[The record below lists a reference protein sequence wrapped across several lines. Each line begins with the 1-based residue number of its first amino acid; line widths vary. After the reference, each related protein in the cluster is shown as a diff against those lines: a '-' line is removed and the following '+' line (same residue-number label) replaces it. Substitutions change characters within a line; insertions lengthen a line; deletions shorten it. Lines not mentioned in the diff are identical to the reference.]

1 LDSRDQEGSV
11 GWPESFAP
19 EPAAPEAAPPEPA
32 APEPAAP
39 EPAAPEPGPLPVA
52 APPAESADEPAPR
65 RRFTFKR
72 LALGLFAVLVAYL
85 LFEIVTWPDVAA
97 LAKENPSTTAFI
109 EAYKDQQAAEGK
121 KAAADFRFVPSSRI
135 SEAMKRAAVCGEDLE
150 FFSHRGFSE
159 HELKEAFKEAIEDGK
174 KLRGASTI
182 TQQLAKNLWLSPSRN
197 PLRKVK
203 EAILTRQLENKL
215 SKGRILE
222 LYLNVAEFGPGVYGA
237 EAAAR
242 RYFGTSAASLGESQA
257 AALAAGLPS
266 PKRWN
271 PSAGSK
277 TARKRADIILA
288 RMAQAQWLRQLV

>member
-1 LDSRDQEGSV
+1 LDSRDQEGTV

-19 EPAAPEAAPPEPA
+19 EPAAPEAAPPEP
-32 APEPAAP
+32 
-39 EPAAPEPGPLPVA
+39 GPLPAV
-52 APPAESADEPAPR
+52 SADEPAPAPPR

-72 LALGLFAVLVAYL
+72 VALGLFAVLVAYL

-97 LAKENPSTTAFI
+97 LAKENPATTAFI
-109 EAYKDQQAAEGK
+109 EAYKKQQAAEGK
-121 KAAADFRFVPSSRI
+121 KPAADFRFVPSSRI

-150 FFSHRGFSE
+150 FFSHHGFSE
-159 HELKEAFKEAIEDGK
+159 HEMKEAFKEALEDGK

-203 EAILTRQLENKL
+203 EAILTRQLENNL

-242 RYFGTSAASLGESQA
+242 RYFGSSAAALGESQA

-271 PSAGSK
+271 PAAGSK
-277 TARKRADIILA
+277 TARKRADIILS

>member
-1 LDSRDQEGSV
+1 LEPKDQDATV

-19 EPAAPEAAPPEPA
+19 QPEAAPPEAAPPEPA
-32 APEPAAP
+32 PPEAATPGAATPEP
-39 EPAAPEPGPLPVA
+39 L
-52 APPAESADEPAPR
+52 PPAERPAPPR
-65 RRFTFKR
+65 RRFTFRR
-72 LALGLFAVLVAYL
+72 LAAAIALLFAGWLVLEL
-85 LFEIVTWPDVAA
+85 VTWPDVAA

-109 EAYKDQQAAEGK
+109 EAYKERQEDAGK
-121 KAAADFRFVPSSRI
+121 KPSADYRYVPASRI
-135 SEAMKRAAVCGEDLE
+135 SEAMKRAAICGEDLE

-159 HELKEAFKEAIEDGK
+159 HEMKEAVKEALEDGK

-203 EAILTRQLENKL
+203 EAILTRQLENNL
-215 SKGRILE
+215 SKQRILE

-242 RYFGTSAASLGESQA
+242 KYFGVSAAQLGESQA

-266 PKRWN
+266 PQRWN
-271 PSAGSK
+271 PAAGSK
-277 TARKRADIILA
+277 TARKKADIILA

>member
-1 LDSRDQEGSV
+1 MEPKDQDEPV

-19 EPAAPEAAPPEPA
+19 EPATPEADGSPVVEPPAPAAQTEPPSPPA
-32 APEPAAP
+32 APEP
-39 EPAAPEPGPLPVA
+39 
-52 APPAESADEPAPR
+52 PR
-65 RRFTFKR
+65 RRRSTFRR
-72 LALGLFAVLVAYL
+72 LAAAAAILVVGWL
-85 LFEIVTWPDVAA
+85 LFELATWPDVAA
-97 LAKENPSTTAFI
+97 LAKENPATTAFI
-109 EAYKDQQAAEGK
+109 EAYKEQQADEGK
-121 KAAADFRFVPSSRI
+121 KPSADFRYVPSSRI

-159 HELKEAFKEAIEDGK
+159 HEMKEAVKEALEDGK

-203 EAILTRQLENKL
+203 EAILTRQLENNL
-215 SKGRILE
+215 SKKRILE
-222 LYLNVAEFGPGVYGA
+222 LYLNVAEFGPGIYGA

-242 RYFGTSAASLGESQA
+242 RYFGVSAGQLSESQA

-271 PSAGSK
+271 PAAGSK
-277 TARKRADIILA
+277 TARKKTDIILA

>member
-1 LDSRDQEGSV
+1 LDSRDQEGTV

-19 EPAAPEAAPPEPA
+19 EPAAPEAAPPEP
-32 APEPAAP
+32 
-39 EPAAPEPGPLPVA
+39 GPLPAV
-52 APPAESADEPAPR
+52 SADEPAPAPPR

-72 LALGLFAVLVAYL
+72 VALGLFAVLVAYL

-97 LAKENPSTTAFI
+97 LAKENPATTAFI
-109 EAYKDQQAAEGK
+109 EAYKKQQAAEGK
-121 KAAADFRFVPSSRI
+121 KPAADFRFVPSSRI

-150 FFSHRGFSE
+150 FFSHHGFSE
-159 HELKEAFKEAIEDGK
+159 HEMKEAFKEALEDGK

-203 EAILTRQLENKL
+203 EAILTRQLENNL

-242 RYFGTSAASLGESQA
+242 RYFGSSAAALGESQA

-271 PSAGSK
+271 PAAGSK
-277 TARKRADIILA
+277 TASKRADIILS